1 MPDSRTRVRMADVP
15 LTTVSTSI
23 PKQPHCPFVRCPVDT
38 VSSLAALALGGA
50 ASADEETGSFFGL
63 LSLSPPSGDGGSSP
77 SSTSRPEAS
86 PVSHTR
92 AVPGSPPPRRSRS
105 STMKPTDRDLV
116 ERAKDNG
123 DAEAFGQLVRRH
135 QQRIH
140 RLAIHMLRDRAE
152 AEDVTQETFIR
163 AYQAL
168 ARFDGRSEPYTWF
181 YRITVNLSLNRI
193 RSRKTART
201 THDTDDPRLDG
212 LLVDKRPDTSD
223 PAGSAQ
229 RRQVYE
235 TLTKGID
242 QLSDTLRT
250 TLILVC
256 IDGRSHEDVAQI
268 LGAPEG
274 TIAWRIHEA
283 RRKLKE
289 FMQARGF
296 EPDGDGT

>member
-1 MPDSRTRVRMADVP
+1 MSA
-15 LTTVSTSI
+15 
-23 PKQPHCPFVRCPVDT
+23 PKQVHCPFVRCPVDT

-50 ASADEETGSFFGL
+50 ASADEDTGSCFGL
-63 LSLSPPSGDGGSSP
+63 LSLSSGSGDGSSSEP
-77 SSTSRPEAS
+77 SRQEA
-86 PVSHTR
+86 PPASHMRSVTG
-92 AVPGSPPPRRSRS
+92 PPPPRRSRS
-105 STMKPTDRDLV
+105 STMKPTDRDLLD
-116 ERAKDNG
+116 RAKNDG

-135 QQRIH
+135 QPRIH
-140 RLAIHMLRDRAE
+140 RLAVHMLRDRAE
-152 AEDVTQETFIR
+152 AEDVAQETFIR

-181 YRITVNLSLNRI
+181 YRITINLSLNRI

-212 LLVDKRPDTSD
+212 VLVDRRPDSSD

-235 TLTKGID
+235 ALTRGID

-289 FMQARGF
+289 FMQAKGF